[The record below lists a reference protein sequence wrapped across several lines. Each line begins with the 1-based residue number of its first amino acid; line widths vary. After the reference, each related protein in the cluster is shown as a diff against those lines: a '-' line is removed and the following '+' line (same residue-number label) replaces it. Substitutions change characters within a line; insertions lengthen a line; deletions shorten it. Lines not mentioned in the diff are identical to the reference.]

1 MSEKTKPKQYGLFV
15 FVIFLGV
22 LKVWEVFSIGPA
34 LITAFACAILFL
46 VFLLGVRINQ
56 NLDKKIEEIDKLN
69 SERAEAA
76 ENITKLQTKIDE
88 FEANIKA
95 IEERE
100 RKVEKVEW
108 DACFQKQRADE
119 IKQIFE
125 FTLRSPMIRRSIS
138 ESAQVPVSTR
148 DGYASTVSTNRTV
161 TETVE
166 EPRY

>member
-1 MSEKTKPKQYGLFV
+1 MDFNTQIDAIINQAVAEKTFSL
-15 FVIFLGV
+15 
-22 LKVWEVFSIGPA
+22 EV
-34 LITAFACAILFL
+34 
-46 VFLLGVRINQ
+46 INQ
-56 NLDKKIEEIDKLN
+56 IKELKEDFESAQKDVENLQKKLDKKIEEIDKLN